1 MAEEKYYPQDLV
13 VDYEGQELIKGFEG
27 FLPTAK
33 WDKGQWSV
41 GYGWAA
47 EPGETV
53 SLEQA
58 ESEFL
63 GRLEPYAQAVRDR
76 LGVPVTQS
84 VFNALVSAAWNLGV
98 WEGELDPVFH
108 SVNNGDNQGAANK
121 LQEYVHAGGEVL
133 EGLVNRRKAE
143 GELIVADIPGIS
155 FEEGGPTAWP
165 TFEVVY
171 GANLAGAEG
180 EGPEG
185 IVLHHS
191 AFGEGITK
199 IAGGDW
205 TFIVEDPNQFFANML
220 ITKAGEVVYSGYPIG
235 SFTPHAGSS
244 YANMYTVGIEI
255 ENNGLGEAYTDE
267 QIQAV
272 VETMRGLM
280 QEYPSIEPGK
290 IIPHGALNHI
300 YRVEAGEDDRG
311 YVIGA
316 KMPCEPCGL
325 NVRALVEFVVG
336 QEDSEV
342 ATAVMFEDPETENV
356 SAFPGHQILMDFLS
370 RSPGALGEEP
380 TPIFEA
386 GRPGTS
392 TVTPSPTVTPTGLW
406 TMTPDPTATPTV
418 TPSPTATLFTVPA
431 ATPIPTD
438 TPLFTLPGAT
448 PIPSVT
454 PTSTPT
460 PTSADMGMILRGT
473 PTVTWTPEVIITLP
487 QDTYEKDFWENFY
500 DDVELPADVAPTAI
514 SPDITSTS
522 TEVASSTVAPITPSA
537 TATSTATATA
547 TSTATSTATQVP
559 TGTTASTATQVPTA
573 TATAT
578 PSPVSSGNMAAGKIF
593 ARWYRDKYGTP
604 GP

>member
-1 MAEEKYYPQDLV
+1 MGAEVQ
-13 VDYEGQELIKGFEG
+13 
-27 FLPTAK
+27 
-33 WDKGQWSV
+33 
-41 GYGWAA
+41 
-47 EPGETV
+47 GE
-53 SLEQA
+53 A
-58 ESEFL
+58 M
-63 GRLEPYAQAVRDR
+63 
-76 LGVPVTQS
+76 
-84 VFNALVSAAWNLGV
+84 
-98 WEGELDPVFH
+98 
-108 SVNNGDNQGAANK
+108 
-121 LQEYVHAGGEVL
+121 
-133 EGLVNRRKAE
+133 
-143 GELIVADIPGIS
+143 
-155 FEEGGPTAWP
+155 AWP
-165 TFEVVY
+165 TQDVVY
-171 GANLAGAEG
+171 GASLAGAEG

-205 TFIVEDPNQFFANML
+205 TSIVEDPNQFFANML

-235 SFTPHAGSS
+235 SFTPHAGSP

-280 QEYPSIEPGK
+280 QEYPGIEPGK
-290 IIPHGALNHI
+290 IIPHGALNHV
-300 YRVEAGEDDRG
+300 YAVEAGIDEKTDT
-311 YVIGA
+311 VIGG
-316 KMPCEPCGL
+316 KLPCEPCGL
-325 NVRALVEFVVG
+325 NVQALVEFVVG

-342 ATAVMFEDPETENV
+342 ATAAMFEDPEVENV

-431 ATPIPTD
+431 ATAVPTD
-438 TPLFTLPGAT
+438 TPRFTLPGAT

-473 PTVTWTPEVIITLP
+473 PTATWTPEVIITP
-487 QDTYEKDFWENFY
+487 PPDTYEKDFWGNFY
-500 DDVELPADVAPTAI
+500 DDVVLPADVAPTAI
-514 SPDITSTS
+514 NPDITSTP
-522 TEVASSTVAPITPSA
+522 TEVASSTVAPITP
-537 TATSTATATA
+537 
-547 TSTATSTATQVP
+547 TATQVP
-559 TGTTASTATQVPTA
+559 TGTTAPTA
-573 TATAT
+573 TPTPTGTRQSAPYQGATKKT
-578 PSPVSSGNMAAGKIF
+578 RGQLQDFIDSYFTGGGNG
-593 ARWYRDKYGTP
+593 G
-604 GP
+604 

>member
-33 WDKGQWSV
+33 WDDGQWSV

-98 WEGELDPVFH
+98 GELDPVFH
-108 SVNNGDNQGAANK
+108 SVNNGDNLGAANK

-165 TFEVVY
+165 TFEVVHP
-171 GANLAGAEG
+171 GAKRMGAEMMGAELPEG
-180 EGPEG
+180 EGPTG

-205 TFIVEDPNQFFANML
+205 TSIVEDPNQFFANML
-220 ITKAGEVVYSGYPIG
+220 ITKRGEVIYSGYPIG
-235 SFTPHAGSS
+235 LFTPHAGSS

-267 QIQAV
+267 QVRAV

-280 QEYPSIEPGK
+280 QEYPSIEPEK

-300 YRVEAGEDDRG
+300 YAVEAGYDERG

-325 NVRALVEFVVG
+325 NVRALVEFAVEG
-336 QEDSEV
+336 QNS
-342 ATAVMFEDPETENV
+342 AAANAAMFEDPDVENV
-356 SAFPGHQILMDFLS
+356 SAFSAMRILDDFLTF
-370 RSPGALGEEP
+370 SPGALGEQP
-380 TPIFEA
+380 TPIFDAE
-386 GRPGTS
+386 GR
-392 TVTPSPTVTPTGLW
+392 
-406 TMTPDPTATPTV
+406 PTATPTPTPTPTGFWTL
-418 TPSPTATLFTVPA
+418 TPSPTAT
-431 ATPIPTD
+431 ATPTPSPTATATPTPSPTATATPDIPW
-438 TPLFTLPGAT
+438 FTLPGAT
-448 PIPSVT
+448 AHPPTATATPTATPDIPWFTLPGATAHPPPVT
-454 PTSTPT
+454 PSPT
-460 PTSADMGMILRGT
+460 PASADMGKIFRGT
-473 PTVTWTPEVIITLP
+473 PTLMWTPTFLP
-487 QDTYEKDFWENFY
+487 PP
-500 DDVELPADVAPTAI
+500 VLPADVAPTAI
-514 SPDITSTS
+514 NPDITNTP
-522 TEVASSTVAPITPSA
+522 TEVASSTVAPITITPS
-537 TATSTATATA
+537 
-547 TSTATSTATQVP
+547 P
-559 TGTTASTATQVPTA
+559 

-578 PSPVSSGNMAAGKIF
+578 PSPAGT
-593 ARWYRDKYGTP
+593 RGP
-604 GP
+604 GPSLKADNITRGQIQDFIDSFFTGGG

>member
-33 WDKGQWSV
+33 WDDGQWSV

-98 WEGELDPVFH
+98 WGGELDPVFH
-108 SVNNGDNQGAANK
+108 SVNNGDNLGAANK

-165 TFEVVY
+165 TFEVVHY
-171 GANLAGAEG
+171 GATSRFSPAKRMGAEMMGAELPEG
-180 EGPEG
+180 EGPTG

-205 TFIVEDPNQFFANML
+205 TSIVEDPNQFFANML
-220 ITKAGEVVYSGYPIG
+220 ITKRGEVIYSGYPIG
-235 SFTPHAGSS
+235 LFTPHAGSS

-267 QIQAV
+267 QVRAV

-280 QEYPSIEPGK
+280 QEYPSIEPEK

-300 YRVEAGEDDRG
+300 YAVEAGYDERG

-325 NVRALVEFVVG
+325 NVRALVEFAVEG
-336 QEDSEV
+336 QNS
-342 ATAVMFEDPETENV
+342 AAANAAMFEDPDVENV
-356 SAFPGHQILMDFLS
+356 SAFSAMRILDDFLTF
-370 RSPGALGEEP
+370 SPGALGEQP
-380 TPIFEA
+380 TPIFDAE
-386 GRPGTS
+386 GR
-392 TVTPSPTVTPTGLW
+392 
-406 TMTPDPTATPTV
+406 PTATPTPTPTPTGFWTL
-418 TPSPTATLFTVPA
+418 TPSPTAT
-431 ATPIPTD
+431 ATPTPSPTATATPDIPW
-438 TPLFTLPGAT
+438 FTLPGAT
-448 PIPSVT
+448 AHPPPVT
-454 PTSTPT
+454 PSPT
-460 PTSADMGMILRGT
+460 PASADMGKIFRGT
-473 PTVTWTPEVIITLP
+473 PTLMWTPTFLP
-487 QDTYEKDFWENFY
+487 PP
-500 DDVELPADVAPTAI
+500 VLPADVAPTAI
-514 SPDITSTS
+514 NPDITNTP
-522 TEVASSTVAPITPSA
+522 TEVASSTVAPITITPS
-537 TATSTATATA
+537 
-547 TSTATSTATQVP
+547 P
-559 TGTTASTATQVPTA
+559 

-578 PSPVSSGNMAAGKIF
+578 PSPAGT
-593 ARWYRDKYGTP
+593 RGP
-604 GP
+604 GPSLKADNITRWQIQDFIDSFFTGGG

>member
-33 WDKGQWSV
+33 WDDGQWSV

-98 WEGELDPVFH
+98 WGGVLDPVFH
-108 SVNNGDNQGAANK
+108 SVNNGDNLGAANK

-165 TFEVVY
+165 TFEVVHP
-171 GANLAGAEG
+171 GAKRMGAEMMGAELPEG
-180 EGPEG
+180 EGPTG

-205 TFIVEDPNQFFANML
+205 TSIVEDPNQFFANML
-220 ITKAGEVVYSGYPIG
+220 ITKRGEVIYSGYPIG
-235 SFTPHAGSS
+235 LFTPHAGSS

-267 QIQAV
+267 QVRAV

-280 QEYPSIEPGK
+280 QEYPSIEPEK

-300 YRVEAGEDDRG
+300 YAVEAGYDERG

-325 NVRALVEFVVG
+325 NVRALVEFAVEG
-336 QEDSEV
+336 QNS
-342 ATAVMFEDPETENV
+342 AAANAAMFEDPDVENV
-356 SAFPGHQILMDFLS
+356 SAFSAMRILDDFLTF
-370 RSPGALGEEP
+370 SPGALGEQP
-380 TPIFEA
+380 TPIFDAE
-386 GRPGTS
+386 GR
-392 TVTPSPTVTPTGLW
+392 
-406 TMTPDPTATPTV
+406 PTATPTPTPTPTGFWTL
-418 TPSPTATLFTVPA
+418 TPSPTAT
-431 ATPIPTD
+431 ATPTPTPTATATPDIPW
-438 TPLFTLPGAT
+438 FTLPGAT
-448 PIPSVT
+448 AHPPPVT
-454 PTSTPT
+454 PSPT
-460 PTSADMGMILRGT
+460 PASADMGKIFRGT
-473 PTVTWTPEVIITLP
+473 PTLMWKPTFLP
-487 QDTYEKDFWENFY
+487 PP
-500 DDVELPADVAPTAI
+500 VLPADEAPTAI
-514 SPDITSTS
+514 NPDITNTP
-522 TEVASSTVAPITPSA
+522 TEVASSTVAPITITPS
-537 TATSTATATA
+537 
-547 TSTATSTATQVP
+547 P
-559 TGTTASTATQVPTA
+559 TGTTAPTATQVPTA

-578 PSPVSSGNMAAGKIF
+578 RG
-593 ARWYRDKYGTP
+593 P
-604 GP
+604 GPSLEASNITRGQIQDFIDSFFTGGG

>member
-33 WDKGQWSV
+33 WDNGQWSV

-98 WEGELDPVFH
+98 GELDPVFH
-108 SVNNGDNQGAANK
+108 SVNNGDNLGAANK

-165 TFEVVY
+165 TFEVVHY
-171 GANLAGAEG
+171 GATSRFSPAKRMGAEMMGAELPEG
-180 EGPEG
+180 EGPTG

-205 TFIVEDPNQFFANML
+205 TSIVEDPNQFFANML
-220 ITKAGEVVYSGYPIG
+220 ITKRGEVIYSGYPIG
-235 SFTPHAGSS
+235 LFTPHAGSS

-267 QIQAV
+267 QVRAV

-280 QEYPSIEPGK
+280 QEYPSIEPEK

-300 YRVEAGEDDRG
+300 YAVEAGYDERG

-325 NVRALVEFVVG
+325 NVRALVEFAVEG
-336 QEDSEV
+336 QNS
-342 ATAVMFEDPETENV
+342 AAANAAMFEDPDVENV
-356 SAFPGHQILMDFLS
+356 SAFSAMRILDDFLTF
-370 RSPGALGEEP
+370 SPGALGEQP
-380 TPIFEA
+380 TPIFDVE
-386 GRPGTS
+386 GR
-392 TVTPSPTVTPTGLW
+392 
-406 TMTPDPTATPTV
+406 PTATPTPTPTPTGFWTL
-418 TPSPTATLFTVPA
+418 TPSPTAT
-431 ATPIPTD
+431 ATPTPSPTATATPTPSPTATATPDIPW
-438 TPLFTLPGAT
+438 FTLPGAT
-448 PIPSVT
+448 AHPPPVT
-454 PTSTPT
+454 PSPT
-460 PTSADMGMILRGT
+460 PASADMGKIFRGT
-473 PTVTWTPEVIITLP
+473 PTLMWKPTFLP
-487 QDTYEKDFWENFY
+487 PP
-500 DDVELPADVAPTAI
+500 VLPADEAPTAI
-514 SPDITSTS
+514 NPDITNTP
-522 TEVASSTVAPITPSA
+522 TEVASSTVAPITITPS
-537 TATSTATATA
+537 
-547 TSTATSTATQVP
+547 P
-559 TGTTASTATQVPTA
+559 TGTTAPTATQVPTA

-578 PSPVSSGNMAAGKIF
+578 RG
-593 ARWYRDKYGTP
+593 P
-604 GP
+604 GPSLEASNITRGQIQDFIDSFFTGGG

>member
-33 WDKGQWSV
+33 WDDGQWSV

-98 WEGELDPVFH
+98 WGGELDPVFH
-108 SVNNGDNQGAANK
+108 SVNNGDNLGAANK

-155 FEEGGPTAWP
+155 FEEGGATAWP

-205 TFIVEDPNQFFANML
+205 TSIVEDPNQFFANML
-220 ITKAGEVVYSGYPIG
+220 ITKRGEVIYSGYPIG
-235 SFTPHAGSS
+235 LFTPHAGSS

-267 QIQAV
+267 QVRAV

-280 QEYPSIEPGK
+280 QEYPSIEPEK

-300 YRVEAGEDDRG
+300 YAVEAGYDERG

-325 NVRALVEFVVG
+325 NVRALVEFAVEG
-336 QEDSEV
+336 QNS
-342 ATAVMFEDPETENV
+342 AAANAAMFEDPDVENV
-356 SAFPGHQILMDFLS
+356 SAFSAMRILDDFLTF
-370 RSPGALGEEP
+370 SPGALGEQP
-380 TPIFEA
+380 TPIFDAE
-386 GRPGTS
+386 GR
-392 TVTPSPTVTPTGLW
+392 
-406 TMTPDPTATPTV
+406 PTATPTPTPTPTGFWTL
-418 TPSPTATLFTVPA
+418 TPSPTAT
-431 ATPIPTD
+431 ATPTPSPTATATPTPSPTATATPDIPW
-438 TPLFTLPGAT
+438 FTLPGAT
-448 PIPSVT
+448 AHPPPVT
-454 PTSTPT
+454 PSPT
-460 PTSADMGMILRGT
+460 PASADMGKIFRGT
-473 PTVTWTPEVIITLP
+473 PTLMWTPTFLP
-487 QDTYEKDFWENFY
+487 PP
-500 DDVELPADVAPTAI
+500 VLPADVAPTAI
-514 SPDITSTS
+514 NPDITNTP
-522 TEVASSTVAPITPSA
+522 TEVASSTVAPITITPS
-537 TATSTATATA
+537 
-547 TSTATSTATQVP
+547 P
-559 TGTTASTATQVPTA
+559 TGTTAPTATQVPTA

-578 PSPVSSGNMAAGKIF
+578 PSPTGTGVVLEIAKRSRAQFREYLKQLSGG
-593 ARWYRDKYGTP
+593 G
-604 GP
+604 G